1 MNVTIG
7 TPAPEV
13 EVEAYVRGRGAP
25 VELRLSDYRGDWVV
39 LFFYPRDFTF
49 VCPTEIR
56 AFEDLRVQFADA
68 GAHVVGASTDSYWA
82 HRFWFGGE
90 PRLRDVSYPVV
101 ADSSHELA
109 RAFGVLLPDGA
120 ALRGTFVIDPEG
132 IIRHVSVTDL
142 QVGRN
147 AEETLRVVQ
156 ALQTGELC
164 PAGWRPGQ
172 ATLVAA

>member
-7 TPAPEV
+7 TPAP
-13 EVEAYVRGRGAP
+13 
-25 VELRLSDYRGDWVV
+25 
-39 LFFYPRDFTF
+39 
-49 VCPTEIR
+49 
-56 AFEDLRVQFADA
+56 
-68 GAHVVGASTDSYWA
+68 
-82 HRFWFGGE
+82 
-90 PRLRDVSYPVV
+90 
-101 ADSSHELA
+101 
-109 RAFGVLLPDGA
+109 
-120 ALRGTFVIDPEG
+120 
-132 IIRHVSVTDL
+132 SVTDL